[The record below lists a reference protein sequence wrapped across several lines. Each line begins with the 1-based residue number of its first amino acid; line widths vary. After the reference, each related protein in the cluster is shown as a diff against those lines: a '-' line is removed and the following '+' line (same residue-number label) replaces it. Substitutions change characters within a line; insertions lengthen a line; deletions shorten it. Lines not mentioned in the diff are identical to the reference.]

1 MISLRNHSAVQNLK
15 DNMPHDIELYIDELI
30 LHGFS
35 VHDRY
40 AIAEAVQ
47 IELTRRFTEQGV
59 PTSFTQQIDIPSL
72 RTKSFNFQQHTSDV
86 TLGNSIA
93 DSVYKGFTNGK

>member
-1 MISLRNHSAVQNLK
+1 MHNDV
-15 DNMPHDIELYIDELI
+15 ELYIDELV

-40 AIAEAVQ
+40 VIAEAVQ
-47 IELTRRFTEQGV
+47 SELTRYFTEQGV
-59 PTSFTQQIDIPSL
+59 PSSFTQQTDIPSL
-72 RTKSFNFQQHTSDV
+72 KTGSFNFQQYTSDV

>member
-1 MISLRNHSAVQNLK
+1 MH
-15 DNMPHDIELYIDELI
+15 HDVELYIDELV

-47 IELTRRFTEQGV
+47 SELTRYFMEQGL
-59 PTSFTQQIDIPSL
+59 PSSFTQQTDIPSL
-72 RTKSFNFQQHTSDV
+72 KTNSFNFQLQSSDV

-93 DSVYKGFTNGK
+93 DSVYKSFANGK